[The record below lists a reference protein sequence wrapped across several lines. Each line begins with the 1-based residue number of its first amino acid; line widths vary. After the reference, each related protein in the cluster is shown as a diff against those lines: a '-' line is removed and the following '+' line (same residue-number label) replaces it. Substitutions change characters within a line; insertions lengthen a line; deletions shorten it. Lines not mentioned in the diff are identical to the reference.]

1 MNEFKSFEIHL
12 VYQPKVNL
20 NTLEII
26 GLEALVRFSDSKSKK
41 KLNTENIIDSITNI
55 DEMLSLTDK
64 VFDKVISDIKILDKL
79 KCEIN
84 ISINMSSKELC
95 NINLSNWIDEK
106 INKYG
111 KYISRIEIEITD
123 KYEVKDKMV
132 MKERINLLRKRGFF
146 VSLDDLGSGFNQIE
160 MIEIYEVDLIKIDK
174 SMVRNFT
181 LRKNELDYISNMS
194 KKRNIKL
201 LVEGI
206 EADRDLKRF
215 LKLGVEFG
223 QGYYFYKPMKFDEIL
238 EKINL
243 LKNISN

>member
-1 MNEFKSFEIHL
+1 MSEFKDLDIYL

-26 GLEALVRFSDSKSKK
+26 GLESLVRFSDSKSKK

-55 DEMLSLTDK
+55 DEMLSLT
-64 VFDKVISDIKILDKL
+64 DKVISDIKILDKL

-111 KYISRIEIEITD
+111 KYISRIEIEITE
-123 KYEVKDKMV
+123 KYEVKDKII
-132 MKERINLLRKRGFF
+132 MKERIDLLRKRGFF
-146 VSLDDLGSGFNQIE
+146 VSLDDLGSGFNQIGV
-160 MIEIYEVDLIKIDK
+160 IQNYEVDLIKIDK

-181 LRKNELDYISNMS
+181 YRKN
-194 KKRNIKL
+194 
-201 LVEGI
+201 
-206 EADRDLKRF
+206 
-215 LKLGVEFG
+215 
-223 QGYYFYKPMKFDEIL
+223 
-238 EKINL
+238 
-243 LKNISN
+243 